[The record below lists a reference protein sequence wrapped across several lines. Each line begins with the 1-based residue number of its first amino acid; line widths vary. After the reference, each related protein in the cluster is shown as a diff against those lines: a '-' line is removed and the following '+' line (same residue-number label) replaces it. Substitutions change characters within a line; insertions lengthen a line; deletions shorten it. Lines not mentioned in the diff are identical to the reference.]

1 MSETHPQI
9 ERARALAPLIAGDAE
24 EINRIRKLTPAIVT
38 GLKSGGFF
46 RMLQPKSIGGM
57 ELPPLIFTQITEA
70 LASMDGSVGWVVC
83 QSNGCSMS
91 AAYLDPAV
99 AREMFGAVDGILAWG
114 PPGPFEA
121 QPVEGGYC
129 LSGTW
134 RFASGSQ
141 NATWLGAHARIA
153 GTGELRSFLFPKAQ
167 AKMTDIWHTLGL
179 RGTASNQYSIADLFI
194 PEERA
199 MHRDDPAYRQENGL
213 LYRFTSGQLYSI
225 GFAGVGLGIARG
237 LIDAFL
243 ALPGNKVARG
253 ASRPMREN
261 NVVQS
266 QLAQSEAR
274 WRSARAFLHNTLGDV
289 WRHVE
294 QHGEMTE
301 HHRAMIRLAAT
312 WAIQQ
317 SREAV
322 NTLFHA
328 SGSVAVFEESPF
340 ERRLRDMH
348 TVAQQAQG
356 RQLHFETV
364 GQIMLG
370 LTPENLY

>member
-99 AREMFGAVDGILAWG
+99 AREMFGPVDGILAWG

-253 ASRPMREN
+253 ASRPMRDN